1 MTQAPAGQAWDS
13 LAQVLVSDGLLTEEK
28 AKEIGLKRL
37 KTGDTEESIIRS
49 LRIVSELDFL
59 KAKAKFLRVDFVDLD
74 TTAFSPEAL
83 SFVPRVVAEKYK
95 LVPFYFDKKDN
106 ILSVAMVNPL
116 DLETIEFMEKK
127 SGLKIKAVMAEQKQI
142 DFFIR
147 EKYEREKGITSEV
160 TKALDE
166 RKKEEE
172 TRVSAKKKIAAEAPV
187 AKIVNTILEF
197 AVKSRA
203 SDIHIE
209 PQEANI
215 RIRYRIDGILQEKYL
230 LPRNV
235 HDAVVSRIKI
245 MSNMKIDE
253 KRVPQDGRFMFVS
266 DDKEVDLRVSMVP
279 TTYGEK
285 VVMRLLRKAA
295 KVPTLPDLGLRG
307 RALKNL
313 NDSIKRPHGIIIV
326 CGPTGSGKTTTLYSA
341 LHVISTPGVNVS
353 TIEDPVEYQIEGI
366 NQVQVNRQA
375 GLTFANALRSFL
387 RQDPDIIMVGEI
399 RDTETAELA
408 INAALTGH
416 LVFSTLHTNDASG
429 APPRLVDMEVEPFL
443 LVSSLNCVVAQRVV
457 RKVCKDCAKNVP
469 ITPVQEEEFK
479 KVLGPVYE
487 AVADKWKK
495 DGKEMTMPQ
504 VVGCDKCNN
513 TGYLGRIGIFEVMPI
528 SEKMGKLIVEKASS
542 ARIQE
547 LACEEGMLTMK
558 QDGLVKVLEGITTIE
573 EVLRVA
579 EY

>member
-1 MTQAPAGQAWDS
+1 MTQTAPVKYVS
-13 LAQVLVSDGLLTEEK
+13 LAQVLVEEGLLTEEQARK
-28 AKEIGLKRL
+28 VNLNRL
-37 KTGDTEESIIRS
+37 KTGETEESIIQA
-49 LRIVSELDFL
+49 LRVINEVDFI
-59 KAKAKFLRVDFVDLD
+59 KAKAKYLRVPFVDLD

-83 SFVPRVVAEKYK
+83 SFVPRSVAEKYR
-95 LVPFYFDKKDN
+95 LVPFYFDKKEN
-106 ILSVAMVNPL
+106 VLSVAMTNPL
-116 DLETIEFMEKK
+116 DLETVEFIEKK
-127 SGLKIKAVMAEQKQI
+127 SGLKVKPVMGLEKQI
-142 DFFIR
+142 DFFVR
-147 EKYEREKGITSEV
+147 EKYERERGITSEV
-160 TKALDE
+160 SKALDE

-172 TRVSAKKKIAAEAPV
+172 DIVAVKKKVSTEAPV

-197 AVKSRA
+197 AVKSRS
-203 SDIHIE
+203 SDVHIE
-209 PQEANI
+209 PQEENI

-235 HDAVVSRIKI
+235 HEAVVSRIKI
-245 MSNMKIDE
+245 LSNLKIDE
-253 KRVPQDGRFMFVS
+253 KRVPQDGRFMFMS
-266 DDKEVDLRVSMVP
+266 DEKEVDLRVSTMP

-285 VVMRLLRKAA
+285 VVMRLLRKAQ

-313 NDSIKRPHGIIIV
+313 NDAIKRPHGIIIV

-341 LHVISTPGVNVS
+341 LTIISTPGVNVS
-353 TIEDPVEYQIEGI
+353 TIEDPVEYQIDGI

-375 GLTFANALRSFL
+375 GLTFPTALRSFL

-429 APPRLVDMEVEPFL
+429 APPRLLDMGVEPFL

-457 RKVCKDCAKNVP
+457 RRVCPDCVKYVP
-469 ITPVQEEEFK
+469 ISKEMATEFK
-479 KVLGPVYE
+479 QILGPVYGAIE
-487 AVADKWKK
+487 EKWKK
-495 DGKEMTMPQ
+495 DGKELTVPQ
-504 VVGCDKCNN
+504 IVGCDKCGN

-528 SEKMGKLIVEKASS
+528 SEKMGKMIVEKAPASKL
-542 ARIQE
+542 QE
-547 LACEEGMLTMK
+547 LAMEEGMLTMK
-558 QDGLVKVLEGITTIE
+558 QDGYVKVLEGVTTRE
-573 EVLRVA
+573 EVVRVA

>member
-1 MTQAPAGQAWDS
+1 MTQAAPGKATS
-13 LAQVLVSDGLLTEEK
+13 LAQVLVEEGLLTEEQ
-28 AKEIGLKRL
+28 AKKVSLNRL
-37 KTGDTEESIIRS
+37 KTGESEESIIQA
-49 LRIVSELDFL
+49 LRTINEVDFI
-59 KAKAKFLRVDFVDLD
+59 KAKAKFLRVPFVDLD

-83 SFVPRVVAEKYK
+83 SFVPRSVAEKYK

-106 ILSVAMVNPL
+106 ELSVAMTNPL
-116 DLETIEFMEKK
+116 DLETVEFIEKK
-127 SGLKIKAVMAEQKQI
+127 SGLKVKPVMGLEKQI
-142 DFFIR
+142 DFFVR
-147 EKYEREKGITSEV
+147 EKYERERGITSEV
-160 TKALDE
+160 SKALDE
-166 RKKEEE
+166 RKKSEEE
-172 TRVSAKKKIAAEAPV
+172 IVAVKKKVSTEAPV

-197 AVKSRA
+197 AVKSRS
-203 SDIHIE
+203 SDVHIE
-209 PQEANI
+209 PQEENI

-235 HDAVVSRIKI
+235 HEAVVSRIKI
-245 MSNMKIDE
+245 LSNLKIDE
-253 KRVPQDGRFMFVS
+253 KRVPQDGRFMFMS
-266 DDKEVDLRVSMVP
+266 DEKEVDLRVSTMP

-285 VVMRLLRKAA
+285 VVMRLLRKAQ

-313 NDSIKRPHGIIIV
+313 NDAIKRPHGIIIV

-341 LHVISTPGVNVS
+341 LTIISTPGVNVS
-353 TIEDPVEYQIEGI
+353 TIEDPVEYQIDGI

-375 GLTFANALRSFL
+375 GLTFPTALRSFL

-429 APPRLVDMEVEPFL
+429 APPRLLDMGVEPFL

-457 RKVCKDCAKNVP
+457 RRVCPDCVKYVP
-469 ITPVQEEEFK
+469 ISKEMTTEFK
-479 KVLGPVYE
+479 QILGPVYGAIE
-487 AVADKWKK
+487 EKWKK
-495 DGKEMTMPQ
+495 DGKEMTVPQ
-504 VVGCDKCNN
+504 IVGCDKCGN

-528 SEKMGKLIVEKASS
+528 SEKMGRMVVEKTPASKL
-542 ARIQE
+542 QD
-547 LACEEGMLTMK
+547 LAMEEGMLTMK
-558 QDGLVKVLEGITTIE
+558 QDGYVKVLEGVTTRE
-573 EVLRVA
+573 EVVRVA

>member
-1 MTQAPAGQAWDS
+1 MTQTAPVKYVS
-13 LAQVLVSDGLLTEEK
+13 LAQVLVEEGLLTEEQARK
-28 AKEIGLKRL
+28 VNLNRL
-37 KTGDTEESIIRS
+37 KTGETEESIIQA
-49 LRIVSELDFL
+49 LRVINEVDFI
-59 KAKAKFLRVDFVDLD
+59 KAKAKYLRVPFVDLD

-83 SFVPRVVAEKYK
+83 SFVPRSVAEKYR
-95 LVPFYFDKKDN
+95 LVPFYFDKKEN
-106 ILSVAMVNPL
+106 VLSVAMTNPL
-116 DLETIEFMEKK
+116 DLETVEFIEKK
-127 SGLKIKAVMAEQKQI
+127 SGLKVKPVMGLEKQI
-142 DFFIR
+142 DFFVR
-147 EKYEREKGITSEV
+147 EKYERERGITSEV
-160 TKALDE
+160 SKALDE

-172 TRVSAKKKIAAEAPV
+172 DIVAVKKKVSTEAPV

-197 AVKSRA
+197 AVKSRS
-203 SDIHIE
+203 SDVHIE
-209 PQEANI
+209 PQEENI

-235 HDAVVSRIKI
+235 HEAVVSRIKI
-245 MSNMKIDE
+245 LSNLKIDE

-266 DDKEVDLRVSMVP
+266 DGKEVDLRVSTMP

-285 VVMRLLRKAA
+285 VVMRLLRKAQ

-313 NDSIKRPHGIIIV
+313 NDAIKRPHGIIIV

-341 LHVISTPGVNVS
+341 LTIISTPGVNVS
-353 TIEDPVEYQIEGI
+353 TIEDPVEYQIDGI

-375 GLTFANALRSFL
+375 GLSFSTALRSFL

-429 APPRLVDMEVEPFL
+429 APPRLLDMGVEPFL

-457 RKVCKDCAKNVP
+457 RRVCPDCVKYVP
-469 ITPVQEEEFK
+469 ISKEMANEFRQI
-479 KVLGPVYE
+479 LGPVYDAIE
-487 AVADKWKK
+487 EKWKSE
-495 DGKEMTMPQ
+495 GKELTVPQ
-504 VVGCDKCNN
+504 IVGCDKCGN

-528 SEKMGKLIVEKASS
+528 SEKMGKMIVEKAPASKL
-542 ARIQE
+542 QE
-547 LACEEGMLTMK
+547 LAMEEGMLTMK
-558 QDGLVKVLEGITTIE
+558 QDGYVKVLEGVTTRE
-573 EVLRVA
+573 EVVRVA